1 MAFTYVWC
9 RLCNNHY
16 LKYTMPFLDKQESW
30 QKMLFT
36 RVFRAPISFAIT
48 RRPCFCLVLQ
58 THFLIAIFYC
68 GWNVLSAARPS
79 TRTSCKAC
87 KSNVST
93 CNAIMSYGTSKKKR
107 NFSTRGNS
115 VYQIWGITKETSSS
129 MEENS
134 FPNFQVTFD
143 ESQGL
148 NLFVKPSP

>member
-93 CNAIMSYGTSKKKR
+93 CNAIMSYGTSKKKGTFPHVVTQYIKFEALQKKLLPQWR
-107 NFSTRGNS
+107 RIHFP
-115 VYQIWGITKETSSS
+115 TSKRHL
-129 MEENS
+129 MK
-134 FPNFQVTFD
+134 
-143 ESQGL
+143 
-148 NLFVKPSP
+148 VKAWIYL